1 MYLPIY
7 HVQNLCLSFWLTQFF
22 VNSGLSYFISIYIV
36 VYGIYNGFNISFYGL
51 MEQNIVLTLL
61 AFVFQNLI
69 LNPTVYGKKFKT
81 NTEVP
86 FYF

>member
-1 MYLPIY
+1 MKLGNI
-7 HVQNLCLSFWLTQFF
+7 QKSFWLTQF
-22 VNSGLSYFISIYIV
+22 VVTSGLSYFISIYIV

-69 LNPTVYGKKFKT
+69 LDISAGTCR
-81 NTEVP
+81 
-86 FYF
+86 